1 MASSSSAAARNLVAL
16 ELGIGLV
23 KLALCMGLNPT
34 PVAVSSWRDGFVWM
48 DGIDEWMD
56 VWIPGDPEGFP

>member
-1 MASSSSAAARNLVAL
+1 MTSSSIAAARNWVAL

-23 KLALCMGLNPT
+23 KSALRMGLSPA
-34 PVAVSSWRDGFVWM
+34 PVAASSWRDGFVWM

-56 VWIPGDPEGFP
+56 VWIPGDPKGFH